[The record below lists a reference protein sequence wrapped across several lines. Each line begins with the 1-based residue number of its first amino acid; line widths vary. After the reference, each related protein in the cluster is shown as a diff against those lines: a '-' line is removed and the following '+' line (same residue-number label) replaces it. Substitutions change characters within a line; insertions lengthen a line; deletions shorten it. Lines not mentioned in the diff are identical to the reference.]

1 VIARPLTRR
10 AALALAPALLGLA
23 ALPARLHA
31 QGAPAGGSVVSAA
44 DGWRHGLSLLGEPK
58 YPAGFTHFDYANP
71 DAPKG
76 GLVRFGSQGSFDNFN
91 MIVAGVKGDL
101 ESQIP
106 LIYDTLLAQAQD
118 EASTYYGL
126 LADGVKPAADLGSVI
141 YRLRPEARWH
151 DGKPVTAD
159 DVVFSFEVL
168 KENSPQYA
176 AYYHNVTKAEA
187 TGPHEVTFTFSEKGN
202 RELPQ
207 IVGQLPVLPKHWWQG
222 KDATGKTRN
231 PTETTLEIPLGSGP
245 YRLARFDA
253 GRSAT
258 YERVP
263 DYWGRDLP
271 VNRGSN
277 NFDTQRAE
285 YFRDA
290 TVMIEAFKA
299 DQFDWRTEN
308 IARNWAT
315 AYDGFPA
322 VREGRIVKEEFPQAG
337 MGIMQA
343 FTLNLRRKKFTDARV
358 RRAFNLAFDFEEM
371 NRTLFYGLY
380 SRVDSFF
387 FGTELASS
395 GLPEGRERAI
405 LESVKDKVPASV
417 FTTPYRNPVNGS
429 AEAVRANLREAV
441 KLFQEAGYEIRGNQ
455 MVEKASGQP
464 FTVEFLG
471 YDNSAERVVLPY
483 RAALERIGLK
493 VSLRV
498 VDPAQYQNLVRSFD
512 FDALALSNWAESLS
526 PGNEQRDFWGSAAA
540 DRPGS
545 RNLAGIKDP
554 GVDALIDKVIYA
566 GDREEL
572 VAATRALDRVLL
584 AHDYVVPQWS
594 SPVSRTLRW
603 NRFAHP
609 AVLPKYGASGFPTTW
624 WYDSTLAAKT
634 GVAR

>member
-1 VIARPLTRR
+1 MTARPLTRR
-10 AALALAPALLGLA
+10 AALALALALPGLA
-23 ALPARLHA
+23 ALAPAQA
-31 QGAPAGGSVVSAA
+31 QSPAAPAAGAPTGG
-44 DGWRHGLSLLGEPK
+44 GWRHGLSLLGEPK
-58 YPAGFTHFDYANP
+58 YPAGFTHFDYADP

-76 GLVRFGSQGSFDNFN
+76 GLLRLGSQGSFDNFN
-91 MIVAGVKGDL
+91 LVVAGVKGDL
-101 ESQIP
+101 EGQIP

-118 EASTYYGL
+118 EPSTYYGL
-126 LADGVKPAADLGSVI
+126 LAEAVRPADDLGSVV

-168 KENSPQYA
+168 KENSPQYS

-187 TGPHEVTFTFSEKGN
+187 TGPHEVRFTFSETGN

-207 IVGQLPVLPKHWWQG
+207 IVGQFPILPKHWWQG
-222 KDATGKTRN
+222 KDASGRPRN

-253 GRSAT
+253 GRSVA

-271 VNRGSN
+271 VNRGAN
-277 NFDTQRAE
+277 NFDTLRDE

-290 TVMIEAFKA
+290 TVLIEAFKA

-337 MGIMQA
+337 LGIMQA
-343 FTLNLRRKKFTDARV
+343 FTLNLRRKKFADERV

-380 SRVDSFF
+380 KRVDSYF

-417 FTTPYRNPVNGS
+417 FTTPYRNPVNGN

-441 KLFQEAGYEIRGNQ
+441 RLFQEAGYEIRGNQ
-455 MVEKASGQP
+455 MVEKATGQP

-471 YDNSAERVVLPY
+471 YDNSAERIVLPY

-498 VDPAQYQNLVRSFD
+498 VDPAQYQNLARSFD
-512 FDALALSNWAESLS
+512 FDALALSSWPESLS

-545 RNLAGIKDP
+545 RNLPGIKDP

-584 AHDYVVPQWS
+584 ARNYVVPQWS
-594 SPVSRTLRW
+594 SNVSRTLRW
-603 NRFAHP
+603 NRFGHP

-624 WYDSTLAAKT
+624 WYDQGLAAKT
-634 GVAR
+634 GAAR